1 MGKGR
6 RIISSR
12 ICSLSCI
19 SMFSGGGSI
28 FLWLNKKINNS
39 SIEHLYI
46 HDIKYEYTNT
56 KESYYLHEFNEM

>member
-1 MGKGR
+1 
-6 RIISSR
+6 
-12 ICSLSCI
+12 
-19 SMFSGGGSI
+19 MFSGGGSI